1 MLDPLPLPYDIGDWQ
16 RRPRAE
22 RVRMVCQAWA
32 LQGYGAPLAIYGFY
46 LIKVGLFIAGW
57 WLFCSTSPGLGE
69 LATIESWWLAPVAF
83 QKAVLWSVLFEVL
96 GLGCGSGPL
105 TGRYL
110 PPLGGALYFA
120 RPGTTK
126 APLWPRLPVLGG
138 ARRSL
143 LDVALYLALLA
154 ALIRA
159 LVAATIEIDHLAPVL
174 VLLPLLGV
182 ADRTVFLAARSEHYL
197 AALVCFAFPG
207 DWIAGSKLVWLAIW
221 WWAASSKLNR
231 HFPSVIAVMISNS
244 PLTRALPGLRR
255 RMYRDYPRD
264 LRPSRLA
271 TAMAH
276 AGTAIEYAFPLVLV
290 LSPGGP
296 ATDAALV
303 TMLAFHLFVT
313 SCVPMGVPI
322 EWNVTMVY
330 GAFFLFGRHAEVSAL
345 SIDSPL
351 LAVCLAA
358 ALALVPLLGNLVPR
372 LVSFLPAMRY
382 YAGNWA
388 YSVWLFRDQASAKLD
403 RLTGSSPRVSEQLRR
418 LYDEDTVVG
427 LLSMVVAFRSMHLH
441 GRALHD
447 LLPRA
452 VDTVDDLDRYE
463 AIDGELVAG
472 VVLGWNFGDGH
483 LHDRR
488 LLEAIQ
494 RQCGFTEGE
503 LRCVFVEAQPL
514 FGRTL
519 AWTIADAA
527 TGVLERGE
535 IEVAALLERQPWP
548 EAE

>member
-1 MLDPLPLPYDIGDWQ
+1 
-16 RRPRAE
+16 
-22 RVRMVCQAWA
+22 
-32 LQGYGAPLAIYGFY
+32 
-46 LIKVGLFIAGW
+46 
-57 WLFCSTSPGLGE
+57 
-69 LATIESWWLAPVAF
+69 
-83 QKAVLWSVLFEVL
+83 
-96 GLGCGSGPL
+96 
-105 TGRYL
+105 
-110 PPLGGALYFA
+110 
-120 RPGTTK
+120 
-126 APLWPRLPVLGG
+126 
-138 ARRSL
+138 
-143 LDVALYLALLA
+143 
-154 ALIRA
+154 
-159 LVAATIEIDHLAPVL
+159 
-174 VLLPLLGV
+174 
-182 ADRTVFLAARSEHYL
+182 
-197 AALVCFAFPG
+197 
-207 DWIAGSKLVWLAIW
+207 
-221 WWAASSKLNR
+221 
-231 HFPSVIAVMISNS
+231 
-244 PLTRALPGLRR
+244 
-255 RMYRDYPRD
+255 
-264 LRPSRLA
+264 
-271 TAMAH
+271 
-276 AGTAIEYAFPLVLV
+276 
-290 LSPGGP
+290 
-296 ATDAALV
+296 
-303 TMLAFHLFVT
+303 MLAFHLFVT

-452 VDTVDDLDRYE
+452 VNTVDDLDRYE